1 MINRL
6 LFLLGIGTGYV
17 LGARAGR
24 KRYEGIVRRSRTVWS
39 SEPVQRGVREA
50 QAVLD
55 EKGPVVVERTVET
68 AREVAGFVG
77 HAVQGAAVAVGRTA
91 HTVGERIGTT
101 TQDVA
106 GRVGSTTQDIA
117 GRVGDT
123 AKDLGTRTAD
133 QTKHVVDRVGQQ
145 ATEVGHLVAETSQ
158 DVRDRVVETAEEAL
172 TRVQATA
179 EDLRERGEEAGRRA
193 VFTAAEARDE
203 ALASFDDEDETG
215 PVVIPDTGA
224 ALAGEQDASADGSA
238 DDTDEDLDTLGP
250 DDLGEPADADEEQPS
265 AEQPA
270 EAAPAPAPAP
280 ATPRAAAKKAAPKPK
295 ASPKPAEGAHVPTPA
310 DIAGSVH
317 REEPAH
323 AAPADDATGTTAARA
338 TTEPDA

>member
-6 LFLLGIGTGYV
+6 IFFAGIGTGYV

-24 KRYEGIVRRSRTVWS
+24 KRYEGIARASRSVWS

-50 QAVLD
+50 QSVLD

-68 AREVAGFVG
+68 AREVADFVG

-91 HTVGERIGTT
+91 HSVGERIGTT

-145 ATEVGHLVAETSQ
+145 ATEVGHRVAETAE
-158 DVRDRVVETAEEAL
+158 DVRDRVVETAEEAR

-193 VFTAAEARDE
+193 VFSAAEARDE

-215 PVVIPDTGA
+215 PVGIPADGA
-224 ALAGEQDASADGSA
+224 ARDGEADASADES
-238 DDTDEDLDTLGP
+238 DDDADEDLDTLGP
-250 DDLGEPADADEEQPS
+250 DDLGEPADADEQPVS
-265 AEQPA
+265 EEPA
-270 EAAPAPAPAP
+270 TAAAPARK
-280 ATPRAAAKKAAPKPK
+280 ATRTPKPKPKPK
-295 ASPKPAEGAHVPTPA
+295 AAPDAAGHVPTPA

-317 REEPAH
+317 REETAH
-323 AAPADDATGTTAARA
+323 PTASDASGTTPARTA
-338 TTEPDA
+338 DQPDD

>member
-6 LFLLGIGTGYV
+6 LFLAGIGTGYV

-24 KRYEGIVRRSRTVWS
+24 KRYEGIARTSRSVWS
-39 SEPVQRGVREA
+39 SEPVQRGVRQA
-50 QAVLD
+50 QTVLD

-68 AREVAGFVG
+68 AREVADFVG

-145 ATEVGHLVAETSQ
+145 ATEVGHRVAETAE
-158 DVRDRVVETAEEAL
+158 DVRDRVVEGAEEAR

-215 PVVIPDTGA
+215 PVAIPR
-224 ALAGEQDASADGSA
+224 DGA
-238 DDTDEDLDTLGP
+238 DDE
-250 DDLGEPADADEEQPS
+250 
-265 AEQPA
+265 
-270 EAAPAPAPAP
+270 APAPAEPAAATPAP
-280 ATPRAAAKKAAPKPK
+280 AKPKAAAKKATPKPRTT
-295 ASPKPAEGAHVPTPA
+295 PKPADAPHVPTPG

-323 AAPADDATGTTAARA
+323 AAPADDATGTTPAR
-338 TTEPDA
+338 TSGDDA

>member
-6 LFLLGIGTGYV
+6 LFLAGIGTGYV

-24 KRYEGIVRRSRTVWS
+24 KRYEGIARTSRSVWS
-39 SEPVQRGVREA
+39 SEPVQRGVRQA
-50 QAVLD
+50 QTVLD

-68 AREVAGFVG
+68 AREVADFVG

-91 HTVGERIGTT
+91 HTVGERIGAT

-145 ATEVGHLVAETSQ
+145 ATEVGHRVAETAE
-158 DVRDRVVETAEEAL
+158 DVRGRVVEGAEEAR

-203 ALASFDDEDETG
+203 ALASFDDEDETD
-215 PVVIPDTGA
+215 PVAIPDAGA
-224 ALAGEQDASADGSA
+224 ARAGEQDASADGA
-238 DDTDEDLDTLGP
+238 EDEADEDLDTLGP
-250 DDLGEPADADEEQPS
+250 DDLGEPADADEVPG
-265 AEQPA
+265 APAA
-270 EAAPAPAPAP
+270 EAMPTPAKP
-280 ATPRAAAKKAAPKPK
+280 KAAPKKPAAKPK
-295 ASPKPAEGAHVPTPA
+295 AAPKATTPAPSAGHVPTPG

-323 AAPADDATGTTAARA
+323 RAPADDATGTTPARTA
-338 TTEPDA
+338 TDPDA